1 MAIDAKRIGKR
12 IKKVRQAQEI
22 KQSVLAD
29 SCGICETYLSYIESG
44 TRIPSLEVIDKNASA
59 LGTTVGALLGSE
71 PINTSESY
79 YTRIVEILEE
89 CTPEEESMIYVML
102 CSFMNS
108 IKQNRHLIND
118 HLHNDMIL

>member
-44 TRIPSLEVIDKNASA
+44 TRVPSLEVIDKIASA
-59 LGTTVGALLGSE
+59 QTDARDKPLENIYILGIKPVQIRG
-71 PINTSESY
+71 
-79 YTRIVEILEE
+79 
-89 CTPEEESMIYVML
+89 
-102 CSFMNS
+102 MNP
-108 IKQNRHLIND
+108 
-118 HLHNDMIL
+118 